1 MCVFYGVPN
10 SIMQLLKC
18 HCPVFILMSD
28 FTLTLFFR
36 LNWIQSL
43 FLCCICLL
51 SRQVLWICF
60 LNPVFLF
67 LTLSSCVILLCQ
79 KPSSLTKPDVCLS
92 NLFSP
97 FWIITISSSLSSCY
111 ALDVLKRCLASSF
124 FGAALWIMPMAF
136 VLSFVGG
143 KWSFILWISVMD
155 LVRILPAIVLS
166 IHPSANCTTFS

>member
-1 MCVFYGVPN
+1 MGYQIPLCRF
-10 SIMQLLKC
+10 LKC
-18 HCPVFILMSD
+18 HCPVFHFHVWL
-28 FTLTLFFR
+28 TLTLFSR

-43 FLCCICLL
+43 FLCYICLL

-60 LNPVFLF
+60 LNPIFLL

-97 FWIITISSSLSSCY
+97 FWITTISSSLSSRY
-111 ALDVLKRCLASSF
+111 ALDVLKLCLASSF
-124 FGAALWIMPMAF
+124 CGAALWIMSMAF

-155 LVRILPAIVLS
+155 LVRILPAIVIS
-166 IHPSANCTTFS
+166 THPSANCTTFP